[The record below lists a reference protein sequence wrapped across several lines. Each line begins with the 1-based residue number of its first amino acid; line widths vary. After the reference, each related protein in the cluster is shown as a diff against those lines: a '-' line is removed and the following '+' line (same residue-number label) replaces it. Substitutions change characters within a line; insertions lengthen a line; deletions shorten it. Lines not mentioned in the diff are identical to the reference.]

1 MNTSAAIAA
10 PLFRLRRACLVK
22 REARFPDDARL
33 SASPRGARAQD
44 GKNVSVSGILV
55 CEMRETLHEQC
66 DPMRFRP
73 LTPQPC
79 SESSLSGVEGSTV
92 LGTLSLWTGRQI
104 VMGNAG

>member
-1 MNTSAAIAA
+1 
-10 PLFRLRRACLVK
+10 
-22 REARFPDDARL
+22 
-33 SASPRGARAQD
+33 
-44 GKNVSVSGILV
+44 
-55 CEMRETLHEQC
+55 
-66 DPMRFRP
+66 MRFRP